1 MLADIVFETMSIFRE
16 FVLSDKKA
24 TNSGLVTKTDLQ
36 ESGSSELMSEVI
48 SSLEKVRFF
57 DFFRT
62 YTYATGRKLKS
73 GSILSRRMQKGRRM
87 KEQMRSESCCI
98 LKKMKKKP
106 NEERGLMSREILAA
120 QVDLRLIWRVLNL
133 SRLNGDQLI
142 WCKNKLS
149 NINFVGRK
157 VRREACF
164 LLFPC

>member
-1 MLADIVFETMSIFRE
+1 
-16 FVLSDKKA
+16 
-24 TNSGLVTKTDLQ
+24 
-36 ESGSSELMSEVI
+36 
-48 SSLEKVRFF
+48 
-57 DFFRT
+57 
-62 YTYATGRKLKS
+62 
-73 GSILSRRMQKGRRM
+73 M

-106 NEERGLMSREILAA
+106 NEERRLMNREILAA
-120 QVDLRLIWRVLNL
+120 QVDLRLIWRVLNM

-142 WCKNKLS
+142 WCKNKLG